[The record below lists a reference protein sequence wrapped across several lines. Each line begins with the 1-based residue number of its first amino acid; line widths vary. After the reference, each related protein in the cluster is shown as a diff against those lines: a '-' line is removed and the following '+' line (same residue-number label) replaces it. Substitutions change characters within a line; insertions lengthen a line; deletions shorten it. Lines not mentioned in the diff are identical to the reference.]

1 MDERG
6 RRTERK
12 ALRSKNVK
20 EFTRF
25 ENQYIF
31 MLAIRAREDLMLE
44 VKREEEKIKK
54 YGNTQSFIDPNIR
67 NYIEV
72 LEDILEKTKS
82 NMQEYDS
89 EK

>member
-1 MDERG
+1 M
-6 RRTERK
+6 
-12 ALRSKNVK
+12 K

-31 MLAIRAREDLMLE
+31 ILAIRAREDLMRDF
-44 VKREEEKIKK
+44 KEEQAKIKK

-67 NYIEV
+67 NYIEA
-72 LEDILEKTKS
+72 LDDIIEKTKS

-89 EK
+89 KE